1 MATNRDPKHKRQI
14 ALVLAGGGARAA
26 YQAGVLCY
34 VHELAPEVHYPII
47 TGVSAGAINAAYLA
61 GNLSVDGASG
71 LVACW
76 QDIDRQDVFESES
89 SIRVF
94 RRVLG
99 GIPRP
104 DSIVQ
109 VKDGEALLNTG
120 PLREYLADHLPAN
133 SDSTLPRVT
142 ENLQSGRLTALCM
155 TTTSFSTGQSVT
167 WVQGRDIEAW
177 ERPNRI
183 AIHANLTLD
192 HVMASA
198 ALPLL
203 FPAVKLRDAWY
214 GDGGIRLT
222 APLSPALHLG
232 ATDIVVIST
241 RYDRSQAEASHHVVR
256 SYPPAAQ
263 VMGILLN
270 AIFLDVLDQDVRT
283 LQTINRLVSR
293 LPEAERGGLRPVNCL
308 LLRPSMDIGR
318 LASGYERKTRGVIRL
333 LTRGLGSGLTE
344 SPDWLSVLLF
354 DSNYIASVIEL
365 GWNDARQQSDRIC
378 AFLEQA
384 V

>member
-1 MATNRDPKHKRQI
+1 MSERQI

-26 YQAGVLCY
+26 YQAGVIHY
-34 VHELAPEVHYPII
+34 MRELAPEVSYPIM

-61 GNLSVDGASG
+61 GNLSTSGASG
-71 LVACW
+71 LVDCW
-76 QDIDRQDVFESES
+76 QNIDRQDVFESES
-89 SIRVF
+89 NIRMF

-120 PLREYLADHLPAN
+120 PLRDYLAECLPAAADG
-133 SDSTLPRVT
+133 SLPQV
-142 ENLQSGRLTALCM
+142 EESLQAGHLRALCM
-155 TTTSFSTGQSVT
+155 TTTSFTTGQSVT

-177 ERPNRI
+177 QRPNRV
-183 AIHANLTLD
+183 AIRASLTLD

-203 FPAVKLRDAWY
+203 FPAVKIRDSWY

-232 ATDIVVIST
+232 ATDIIVIST
-241 RYDRSQAEASHHVVR
+241 RYDRSQAEASHHAVR

-270 AIFLDVLDQDVRT
+270 AIFLDVLDQDAQN
-283 LQTINRLVSR
+283 LQTVNRLVSK
-293 LPEAERGGLRPVNCL
+293 LPKSERGGLRPVNCL

-318 LASGYERKTRGVIRL
+318 LASGYESKTRGVVRL

-354 DSNYIASVIEL
+354 DSSYICSVVEL
-365 GWNDARQQSDRIC
+365 GWNDARRQQDRIS
-378 AFLEQA
+378 AFLERGG
-384 V
+384 